1 MSLRSAAYLR
11 AKEVGA
17 LFGVPGSH
25 VAALAVAAA
34 STGMALE
41 SWGTAFGQVPQT
53 LNGPPVQVQPY
64 VPEPGVSLITI
75 NPGSPNPLPI
85 ADAAASGGND
95 TGNGGDGGANA
106 GNDSG
111 DGGDVTTVGG
121 SGNVG
126 SNTALATM
134 LGTAWGAT
142 AVANAQTLGV
152 NPSALAAT
160 CVLESGCQNAGGSG
174 AQGVFQMYP
183 AAFNEGL
190 QTALAANP
198 SLALQ
203 IVQGNAGRMDP
214 ATEAIAASGYL
225 IQAVQNLQ
233 GAGIVDPT
241 VLQVRG
247 YYNFGPAY
255 GAQLAQA
262 SDNEP
267 IASVLYGMSQSALSQ
282 NGIRPG
288 ETVGQ
293 WRATV
298 SSKIGNAAN
307 QPVVTS

>member
-17 LFGVPGSH
+17 FSGLRGSH
-25 VAALAVAAA
+25 MAALALATAC
-34 STGMALE
+34 TGMALE
-41 SWGTAFGQVPQT
+41 RWGTAFGQVPQT

-75 NPGSPNPLPI
+75 NPGAPNPLPI
-85 ADAAASGGND
+85 AGAAPSGGNE
-95 TGNGGDGGANA
+95 TGNGGDGGGDA
-106 GNDSG
+106 GNGSG
-111 DGGDVTTVGG
+111 DAGDGTGVGG

-126 SNTALATM
+126 SSTALATM
-134 LGTAWGAT
+134 LATTWGAT
-142 AVANAQTLGV
+142 AVVNAQTVGV

-190 QTALAANP
+190 QTALEANP
-198 SLALQ
+198 SLASQ
-203 IVQGNAGRMDP
+203 IVQGSTARMDP

-233 GAGIVDPT
+233 GAGIDDPT

-255 GAQLAQA
+255 GAQLAHA
-262 SDNEP
+262 SDSEP
-267 IASVLYGMSQSALSQ
+267 IASVLYGMSQPALAQ

-293 WRATV
+293 WRATA

-307 QPVVTS
+307 QSVVTG

>member
-1 MSLRSAAYLR
+1 MRLRSAAYLR

-142 AVANAQTLGV
+142 AVANAQTRKR
-152 NPSALAAT
+152 SASTPLRWP
-160 CVLESGCQNAGGSG
+160 QR
-174 AQGVFQMYP
+174 
-183 AAFNEGL
+183 AF
-190 QTALAANP
+190 
-198 SLALQ
+198 
-203 IVQGNAGRMDP
+203 
-214 ATEAIAASGYL
+214 
-225 IQAVQNLQ
+225 
-233 GAGIVDPT
+233 
-241 VLQVRG
+241 
-247 YYNFGPAY
+247 
-255 GAQLAQA
+255 
-262 SDNEP
+262 
-267 IASVLYGMSQSALSQ
+267 
-282 NGIRPG
+282 
-288 ETVGQ
+288 
-293 WRATV
+293 WRAAARTPGGRARKAY
-298 SSKIGNAAN
+298 SKCILPLSTRAYK
-307 QPVVTS
+307 PRLRPIRRWHCR